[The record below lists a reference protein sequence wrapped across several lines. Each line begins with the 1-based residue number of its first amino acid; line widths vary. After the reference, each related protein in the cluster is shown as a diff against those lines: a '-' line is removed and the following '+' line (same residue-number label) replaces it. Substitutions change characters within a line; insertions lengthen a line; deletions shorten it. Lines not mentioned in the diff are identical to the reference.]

1 MSAVAIDFDAVL
13 GDTGPLWQAWL
24 ADAARRYR
32 VRLDG
37 SADEETLDER
47 LGNWRVLLQRYCED
61 HAPVYLRP
69 DPQANAALRRLRA
82 TGVRVGAF
90 SSAPEPLVRVAASQL
105 GVARSLDALEAGRG
119 AYDRLLAALGEE
131 ATVVDAVEKLAAIT
145 SSA

>member
-13 GDTGPLWQAWL
+13 GDTSPLWQAWL

-32 VRLDG
+32 VNLDG
-37 SADEETLDER
+37 GADEELLDER
-47 LGNWRVLLQRYCED
+47 LGNWRVLLQRSCED

-105 GVARSLDALEAGRG
+105 GVARSLDALEAGSG
-119 AYDRLLAALGEE
+119 AYDRLLSALGKE
-131 ATVVDAVEKLAAIT
+131 ATVIDAVEELAAIT

>member
-1 MSAVAIDFDAVL
+1 VNAVAIDFDAVL

-32 VRLDG
+32 VSLDG
-37 SADEETLDER
+37 GADEQMLDER

-69 DPQANAALRRLRA
+69 DPQANAALRRLHA
-82 TGVRVGAF
+82 TGGRGGAF

-105 GVARSLDALEAGRG
+105 GVARNLDVLEAGSG
-119 AYDRLLAALGEE
+119 AYDRLLAALGDQ
-131 ATVVDAVEKLAAIT
+131 ATVVDAVGELAAIT